1 MLSKTAEAILEKRY
15 LLRNANGEVIETT
28 DQLFRRVAKAVA
40 EPEGSNAAEYEEK
53 FYALMTSLDFLPNS
67 PTLMNAGTPGGQLS
81 ACFVLPIEDSMEGI
95 FNTLRDAALIHK
107 TGGGTGFSFSR
118 LRPKD
123 SVVKSTGGIASGP
136 ISFMHAYNAATEAI
150 KQGGKRRGAN
160 MGMLRV
166 DHPDILDFIK
176 CKKDKTKLT
185 NFNISVA
192 ITDKF
197 MQAVQEDSTY
207 ELFNPYTKKVEKELP
222 ARYVW
227 DEIVKAAWESGEPG
241 IFFIDRANQFN
252 PTPMLGEFEATN
264 PCGEQ
269 PLLPYE
275 SCNLGSINLGNMVI
289 NGRVDYTR
297 LARTI
302 ELAVRFLDNVIEIN
316 KYPLPQIERATKL
329 TRKIGLGVMGWADML
344 LKRRI
349 PYNSKQAIDLAEQVM
364 KFITTYAR
372 ICSIHL
378 GKERGSFPAKDKS
391 IWKDYEYMRNAALT
405 TIAPTGTISMIAEA
419 SSGIEPIFGYAYTKT
434 VMDNTSF
441 TYVNEIL
448 KETLEE
454 RGLYTQEIIDK
465 LLKTGRVSTIE
476 ELPEDIKEIFVCAYD
491 ITAEDHI
498 KMQAAFQ
505 KYTDNAISKTINF
518 PKDATIEDIHN
529 GYLLAYKLGC
539 KGVTVYR
546 DGSRDSQ
553 VLNIGTETKKS
564 SEPASKALP
573 RDRAT
578 TTFGFTDKITTGCG
592 NLYITVNFDEHGI
605 CEVFTNTGKAGGCP
619 SQSEASA
626 RLATLAL
633 RSNIDL
639 EAIIKQLSGIRCPA
653 AIQNKNAQCLSCPDA
668 IARTLRKAL
677 GHKVPPAKATVDQSS
692 VSKAFD
698 IPSIDQPIKAPIVE
712 PIKAPLGPLAKV
724 NPKKGAPS
732 TGKCP
737 ECGQPIYNAEGCVI
751 CQSCGYSKCN

>member
-1 MLSKTAEAILEKRY
+1 
-15 LLRNANGEVIETT
+15 
-28 DQLFRRVAKAVA
+28 
-40 EPEGSNAAEYEEK
+40 
-53 FYALMTSLDFLPNS
+53 
-67 PTLMNAGTPGGQLS
+67 
-81 ACFVLPIEDSMEGI
+81 
-95 FNTLRDAALIHK
+95 
-107 TGGGTGFSFSR
+107 
-118 LRPKD
+118 
-123 SVVKSTGGIASGP
+123 
-136 ISFMHAYNAATEAI
+136 
-150 KQGGKRRGAN
+150 
-160 MGMLRV
+160 
-166 DHPDILDFIK
+166 
-176 CKKDKTKLT
+176 
-185 NFNISVA
+185 
-192 ITDKF
+192 
-197 MQAVQEDSTY
+197 
-207 ELFNPYTKKVEKELP
+207 
-222 ARYVW
+222 
-227 DEIVKAAWESGEPG
+227 
-241 IFFIDRANQFN
+241 
-252 PTPMLGEFEATN
+252 
-264 PCGEQ
+264 
-269 PLLPYE
+269 
-275 SCNLGSINLGNMVI
+275 MVI
-289 NGRVDYTR
+289 NNRVDYTK
-297 LARTI
+297 LAKTI
-302 ELAVRFLDNVIEIN
+302 DLAVRFLDNIIEIN

-344 LKRRI
+344 LKCRI

-364 KFITTYAR
+364 KFITTHAR
-372 ICSIHL
+372 TCSIKL

-434 VMDNTSF
+434 VMDNTCF

-553 VLNIGTETKKS
+553 VLNIGTEKF
-564 SEPASKALP
+564 SEPAFMTLP

-605 CEVFTNTGKAGGCP
+605 CEIFTNTGKAGGCP
-619 SQSEASA
+619 AQSEASA

-633 RSNIDL
+633 RSNIDY

-653 AIQNKNAQCLSCPDA
+653 AIQNKDAQCLSCPDA

-677 GHKVPPAKATVDQSS
+677 EYKV
-692 VSKAFD
+692 
-698 IPSIDQPIKAPIVE
+698 
-712 PIKAPLGPLAKV
+712 PLAKV
-724 NPKKGAPS
+724 NPEKGAPS
-732 TGKCP
+732 TIKCP
-737 ECGQPIYNAEGCVI
+737 ECGQPIYNAEGCII